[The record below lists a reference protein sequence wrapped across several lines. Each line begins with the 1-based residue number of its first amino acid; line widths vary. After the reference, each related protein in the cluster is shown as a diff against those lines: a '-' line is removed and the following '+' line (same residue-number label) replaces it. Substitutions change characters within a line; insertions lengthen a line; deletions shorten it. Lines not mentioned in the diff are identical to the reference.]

1 MHAACFG
8 PQVRLF
14 VEIFTSNFNRRLFG
28 LLSADTKEGVAAARE
43 EFAQALKVGLQ
54 RESRGE

>member
-1 MHAACFG
+1 M
-8 PQVRLF
+8 RLF
-14 VEIFTSNFNRRLFG
+14 VEIFMSNFNRRLFG